1 MKQIRLEQ
9 FEIEDAL
16 KILVR
21 QEQYGDAQ
29 QSQFEKW
36 AKINK
41 EGGPAYSAYHED
53 TLLACAGIRIMW
65 NGVGEAWGIFAAEI
79 VNFKREAYAYTAGE
93 IDTIFKD
100 YNLHRVQAHADQEF
114 ELAGNFLEGLG
125 FKQECLMEKFQ
136 PNKKNSYLYSLVR

>member
-9 FEIEDAL
+9 FEIEDAVN
-16 KILVR
+16 ILVR

-29 QSQFEKW
+29 QADFEKW

-41 EGGPAYSAYHED
+41 EGGPAYSAYYED
-53 TLLACAGIRIMW
+53 ILLACAGIRIMW
-65 NGVGEAWGIFAAEI
+65 DGVGEAWAIFAAEI

-114 ELAGNFLEGLG
+114 DLAGKFLENLG

-136 PNKKNSYLYSLVR
+136 PNGNNSYLYSLVR